1 MSILLAIIQFYFY
14 ISWVLWNFVLQYI
27 FPIQKS
33 FYNIFPLK
41 IQLEIQKVYLVD
53 TVYQKKIS
61 YDCALRLKNIVRH
74 PSYHERSFVV
84 IEYEL
89 KNLDRLSGS
98 YLIILRGNDR
108 ESLNR
113 VVEYLEKTDL
123 FVDYMNILHG
133 RDRYIDCQFVVA
145 SKDLQF
151 DKTSFFNRLLGI
163 DRGGHHFLYINHEL
177 VTVADLWKIICILDK
192 EYQWYDQDVQLK
204 TLDESLVEGNFT
216 GSDIFLGSR
225 DNNDDERH
233 RHCHGAETDGAK

>member
-1 MSILLAIIQFYFY
+1 
-14 ISWVLWNFVLQYI
+14 
-27 FPIQKS
+27 
-33 FYNIFPLK
+33 
-41 IQLEIQKVYLVD
+41 
-53 TVYQKKIS
+53 
-61 YDCALRLKNIVRH
+61 VRH

-113 VVEYLEKTDL
+113 VIEYLEKTDL

-133 RDRYIDCQFVVA
+133 RDRYIDCQYVVA

-151 DKTSFFNRLLGI
+151 DKTSFFNQLLGI
-163 DRGGHHFLYINHEL
+163 DRGGPHFLYINHEL

-204 TLDESLVEGNFT
+204 TLDESLVERNFT
-216 GSDIFLGSR
+216 GSDIFLASR
-225 DNNDDERH
+225 DHH
-233 RHCHGAETDGAK
+233 RAEKDGVK